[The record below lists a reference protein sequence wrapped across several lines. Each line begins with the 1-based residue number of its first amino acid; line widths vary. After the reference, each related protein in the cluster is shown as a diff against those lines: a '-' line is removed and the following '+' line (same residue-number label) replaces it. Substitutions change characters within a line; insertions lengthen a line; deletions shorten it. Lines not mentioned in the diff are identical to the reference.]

1 MSNAMVALYSK
12 SDAELDNIRHNF
24 KTAMIRS
31 KQIFGNEAFRKVT
44 GNYVRLPRI
53 NKALFDAI
61 STQFA
66 LLNEHESLK
75 LLDSGNRLKDQLIR
89 ELSENSDFYMAVT
102 SATGDKNRVE
112 LRHKTVKE
120 LINKVI

>member
-1 MSNAMVALYSK
+1 
-12 SDAELDNIRHNF
+12 
-24 KTAMIRS
+24 
-31 KQIFGNEAFRKVT
+31 
-44 GNYVRLPRI
+44 
-53 NKALFDAI
+53 
-61 STQFA
+61 